1 MRPSGCNDGIKKKK
15 EQQKLPDNLRQKQH
29 TYILAVQNYNNNTK
43 EKTEKDKK
51 KKNVNSLD
59 GLSQV
64 WQPLHWRG
72 GAVAAPARDAPVLAR
87 RPPCAPHAP
96 SPA

>member
-29 TYILAVQNYNNNTK
+29 TYILAVQNYKNNTK

-51 KKNVNSLD
+51 KKTLTRWTAYRRCGSRCIGV
-59 GLSQV
+59 V
-64 WQPLHWRG
+64 APLPRL
-72 GAVAAPARDAPVLAR
+72 LATL
-87 RPPCAPHAP
+87 PF
-96 SPA
+96 

>member
-51 KKNVNSLD
+51 KK
-59 GLSQV
+59 
-64 WQPLHWRG
+64 R
-72 GAVAAPARDAPVLAR
+72 
-87 RPPCAPHAP
+87 
-96 SPA
+96 